1 MNLKYFGDVLSLLR
15 ALLVVPVIAFSA
27 AGNWTAAVLVL
38 ALAWATDLVDGPA
51 AKKWG
56 GLRDR
61 HPDFDADGIA
71 DTVLAFGSTLVP
83 LVYAYANY
91 DMTVVIGLTALY
103 ALAAVVGTR
112 MALVMNKPGHRWLI
126 AFNMIVLHSAVQI
139 GGGLVWFAYMANRN
153 PVDAWLVGGI
163 FAIIAILQSKKIALW
178 WNGRFQPVEEKR

>member
-1 MNLKYFGDVLSLLR
+1 MNLKYFGDALSLLR
-15 ALLVVPVIAFSA
+15 ALLVVPVIVFSMF
-27 AGNWTAAVLVL
+27 GNWQAAVLIL
-38 ALAWATDLVDGPA
+38 AAAWATDLVDGPA

-56 GLRDR
+56 GLRDS
-61 HPDFDADGIA
+61 HPDFDVDGIC

-83 LVYAYANY
+83 LVYAYVKY
-91 DMTVVIGLTALY
+91 DMTAVIGLTALY

-153 PVDAWLVGGI
+153 PVDAWLAGGI
-163 FAIIAILQSKKIALW
+163 MAGIAILQNEKIVLW
-178 WNGRFQPVEEKR
+178 WNGRFQPIEKK